1 MYIYKSLLLN
11 NCMNIFINGLQRT
24 GTNYALKLFRQN
36 LPNIEFEEEFNL
48 YWKHDFYKGFFLNI
62 SPNKILTIIKHPYSW
77 VESICF
83 RNCVD
88 IKTYFP
94 NYYLHNTQD
103 YCGPFSINLKNLCEL
118 YYDWYNTWLD
128 VPQINLIQYERL
140 LTEKDLRKN
149 IISLFNINSKTI
161 VIPDNIP
168 QSHDFVNE
176 RKELYKDYKTQY
188 LNSTQKQIIKNNLPI
203 DFLKR
208 INYNLS

>member
-1 MYIYKSLLLN
+1 
-11 NCMNIFINGLQRT
+11 MNIFINGLQRT
-24 GTNYALKLFRQN
+24 GTNYLLELFRQN
-36 LPNIEFEEEFNL
+36 IPNVEF
-48 YWKHDFYKGFFLNI
+48 YDYADPQWKHDFYQGRFLNNL
-62 SPNKILTIIKHPYSW
+62 PNKILTIIKHPYNW
-77 VESICF
+77 IESICF

-128 VPQINLIQYERL
+128 VPLVNLIPYEKL
-140 LTEKDLRKN
+140 LTEKNIKKN
-149 IISLFNINSKTI
+149 MIKVFDINPKSII
-161 VIPDNIP
+161 IPNKIP
-168 QSHDFVNE
+168 MSDDFKNE
-176 RKELYKDYKTQY
+176 RIELYKNYKTQY
-188 LNSTQKQIIKNNLPI
+188 LNDFQKQIIKECLPK